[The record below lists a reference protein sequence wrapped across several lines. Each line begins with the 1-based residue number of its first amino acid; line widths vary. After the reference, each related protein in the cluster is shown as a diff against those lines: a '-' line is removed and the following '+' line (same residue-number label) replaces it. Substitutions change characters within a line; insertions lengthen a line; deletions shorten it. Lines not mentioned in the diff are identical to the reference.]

1 MKMIIALRFL
11 LVGAALA
18 SASCK
23 TYSTATEKRP
33 DYKAGSPAGLVIG
46 QALKNPSPQPEV
58 QIGRYLDAASL
69 AADELKRK
77 PESIQ
82 GRLDYA
88 YATGRV
94 FEVLHESKLQPWR
107 TTLICP
113 GIKGPWRFVVNTS
126 NLPVRK
132 NLDAFRVVPADR
144 YDFKGTLIKKRS
156 LKDGL
161 GAPLITSSEGLD
173 LTKIDQF
180 AQGKVTYYGLT
191 GILKFEGSDC
201 TAFLLDPLSV
211 ESVEMAGHNYPLAA
225 DFTAPLALGLAE
237 LNPRQKELARLVKP
251 DEFLGSAR
259 LARLQPYDPAKIP
272 VLCIHGLG
280 DSHATWVPLIE
291 SLRGETDIRKNYQFW
306 FFSYPTGLPYPLMAS
321 VLRRQMDAFNN
332 KYPGHKPFVVIGH
345 STGGMIARTL
355 ITDSGMNLWNA
366 YFDVPPSRTGLSMD
380 TRRIM
385 EGALIF
391 QPRRDISR
399 VIFASASL
407 GGSEMA
413 TSFLGKLGSRLVG
426 RDPVVLGA
434 TAEEAIAEAKPP
446 TTGDEVKRMP
456 NSIDILDPKNRFLT
470 TINAIPTDPR
480 IPYHSIMG
488 DRGKGGNL
496 DQTKPVSTDGIVPYW
511 SSHIEGAQSELIVPG
526 GHWTNQDPRAI
537 AEIGRILRQHLPQGR
552 RG

>member
-1 MKMIIALRFL
+1 MKIFPALRL
-11 LVGAALA
+11 LLAGVALTVA
-18 SASCK
+18 PACK
-23 TYSTATEKRP
+23 TYSTAIEKQP
-33 DYKAGSPAGLVIG
+33 PYKAGSPAGLLIG
-46 QALKNPSPQPEV
+46 QALKKPAPQPEV
-58 QIGRYLDAASL
+58 QIGRYLDAAAL
-69 AADELKRK
+69 AADELKK
-77 PESIQ
+77 NSESIQ
-82 GRLDYA
+82 SRLDYA

-94 FEVLHESKLQPWR
+94 FEALHESKLQPWR
-107 TTLICP
+107 TALICP
-113 GIKGPWRFVVNTS
+113 GSKGPWRFTVDTS

-144 YDFKGTLIKKRS
+144 FDFKGTLIKNRS

-173 LTKIDQF
+173 LTKDDQF

-191 GILKFEGSDC
+191 GVLRFDGSNC
-201 TAFLLDPLSV
+201 TASLLDPLSL
-211 ESVEMAGHNYPLAA
+211 EYVEMAGHSYPLAA

-272 VLCIHGLG
+272 VICIHGLG

-291 SLRGETDIRKNYQFW
+291 TLRGEADIRKNYQFW
-306 FFSYPTGLPYPLMAS
+306 FFSYPTGFPYPLMAS
-321 VLRRQMDAFNN
+321 VLRRQMDAFNS

-366 YFDVPPSRTGLSMD
+366 YFEEPPQKTRLSSD

-391 QPRRDISR
+391 KPRRDISR

-407 GGSEMA
+407 GGSEIA
-413 TSFLGKLGSRLVG
+413 TSFLGKLGSSLVG

-434 TAEEAIAEAKPP
+434 TADEAIAEAKPP

-470 TINAIPTDPR
+470 TINAIPPHR
-480 IPYHSIMG
+480 GIPYHSIMG

-496 DQTKPVSTDGIVPYW
+496 NQTKPVSTDGMVPYW
-511 SSHIEGAQSELIVPG
+511 SSHIDGAQSELVVPS

-537 AEIGRILRQHLPQGR
+537 EEVARILRLHSGR
-552 RG
+552 SR